1 MSANAPSI
9 YPALR
14 YRDAKAAVE
23 WLERA
28 FGFEP
33 LMIVP
38 GEAAGEGGVSH
49 AELKLGNGV
58 VMLGSFLGT
67 PEGGPAQ
74 GIGTAPMTI
83 YAVVDDPDGHYERA
97 KAGGAE
103 IIRELENMD
112 YGSREYSARDL
123 EGYIWSFGTYV
134 PDMKGGSNG

>member
-1 MSANAPSI
+1 MAVNAPSI

-23 WLERA
+23 WLQRA

-33 LMIVP
+33 LMVVP

-67 PEGGPAQ
+67 PAPSQ
-74 GIGTAPMTI
+74 DDGIGTAPMTI
-83 YAVVDDPDGHYERA
+83 YAVVDDPDAHCERA
-97 KAGGAE
+97 KSAGAE

-112 YGSREYSARDL
+112 YGSREYSARDP

-134 PDMKGGSNG
+134 PDMKGASNG